1 MTYYFTYGIGDP
13 AETGQAYQGGW
24 TEVEAPSRYK
34 AIKAYQAFYQNTKN
48 GVLPCCSVALE
59 ADQMGKMLET
69 GNGGAFCHDRIV
81 IDREV
86 MQV

>member
-24 TEVEAPSRYK
+24 TEVEAPSRLK
-34 AIKAYQAFYQNTKN
+34 AIQAYQIYYAQRTKD

-86 MQV
+86 TA